1 MSAERNKAPT
11 PHNRAKFGDYAPS
24 VLLPGDPL
32 RAKWI
37 AENYLDDV
45 KLVNDVRGC
54 YGYTGL
60 FDNRPVSVQATG
72 MGQPSAAIYVEEL
85 LSTYGVKNLIR
96 VGTCGGLSTKVG
108 VRDLVIGMGACT
120 DSSIVT
126 NRFGGFSY
134 APIADYEL
142 MASLIEYAG
151 ELSSVPYHVG
161 NILSSD
167 TFYQEG
173 GFEGYRKLSDHGVL
187 GVEMEAATIYTLA
200 AKYGARAVS
209 ICTMTDCLITGE
221 AIPSSERETSLVD
234 MVKIALYTAV
244 TA

>member
-1 MSAERNKAPT
+1 MSAERIKAPT
-11 PHNRAKFGDYAPS
+11 PHNRAKLGDYAPS

-45 KLVNDVRGC
+45 RLVNDVRGC

-60 FDNRPVSVQATG
+60 FDNRLVSVQATG
-72 MGQPSAAIYVEEL
+72 MGQSSAAIYVEEL

-96 VGTCGGLSTKVG
+96 VGTCGGFSEDIK
-108 VRDLVIGMGACT
+108 VRDLIIGMGACT

-134 APIADYEL
+134 APIADYKL
-142 MASLIEYAG
+142 MASLIEYA
-151 ELSSVPYHVG
+151 EDLSNVPYHVG
-161 NILSSD
+161 NLLSSD
-167 TFYQEG
+167 IFYQEG
-173 GFEGYRKLSDHGVL
+173 GFEDYRKLADYGVL

-200 AKYGARAVS
+200 AKYRARAVA
-209 ICTMTDCLITGE
+209 ICTMTDCLVTGNE
-221 AIPSSERETSLVD
+221 IPSTEREASLHD
-234 MVKIALYTAV
+234 MVKVALYTAV
-244 TA
+244 VA

>member
-1 MSAERNKAPT
+1 MPT
-11 PHNRAKFGDYAPS
+11 PHNRANHGDYAPS

-37 AENYLDDV
+37 ADNYLEDV

-60 FDNRPVSVQATG
+60 FDNHPVSVQATG
-72 MGQPSAAIYVEEL
+72 MGQSSAAIYVEEL
-85 LSTYGVKNLIR
+85 LRDYGVKNLIR
-96 VGTCGGLSTKVG
+96 VGTCGGFSEEIK
-108 VRDLVIGMGACT
+108 VRDLIIGMGACT

-126 NRFGGFSY
+126 NRFGGFNF
-134 APIADYEL
+134 APIADYKL
-142 MASLIEYAG
+142 MASLIEYAAD
-151 ELSSVPYHVG
+151 LSSVPYHVG
-161 NILSSD
+161 SLLSSD

-173 GFEGYRKLSDHGVL
+173 GFEGYRKLAEHGVL

-200 AKYGARAVS
+200 AKYGARAVA
-209 ICTMTDCLITGE
+209 ICTMTDCLVTKAE
-221 AIPSSERETSLVD
+221 IPASERQSSLDD

-244 TA
+244 VA